1 MCALVPY
8 HKRKDMTQIA
18 KALTSV
24 AMIALA
30 CPQTANAAPQPQAV
44 DLPVLV
50 EDQDLDKL
58 RGGFVWSGLDINFGA
73 DIRTY
78 VNGELMLQTI
88 LNWTDNGAEVIQTA
102 SAGLS
107 PVDASGLQD
116 GIFSNGSIRMKLGD
130 SRAYLLNGGR
140 TLIGHETANGV
151 QNMLI
156 NTARGLDSVQD
167 VNATI
172 NLGGY
177 QDFRSDLL
185 RDRIT
190 NNVNDL
196 VGQASIGA
204 LGG

>member
-1 MCALVPY
+1 
-8 HKRKDMTQIA
+8 
-18 KALTSV
+18 
-24 AMIALA
+24 
-30 CPQTANAAPQPQAV
+30 
-44 DLPVLV
+44 
-50 EDQDLDKL
+50 
-58 RGGFVWSGLDINFGA
+58 
-73 DIRTY
+73 
-78 VNGELMLQTI
+78 
-88 LNWTDNGAEVIQTA
+88 
-102 SAGLS
+102 
-107 PVDASGLQD
+107 
-116 GIFSNGSIRMKLGD
+116 MKLGD
-130 SRAYLLNGGR
+130 SPAYLLNGGR

-156 NTARGLDSVQD
+156 NTALGLESVQD

-172 NLGGY
+172 DLGGY

>member
-1 MCALVPY
+1 MTKISTCLTGVALIALVF
-8 HKRKDMTQIA
+8 
-18 KALTSV
+18 
-24 AMIALA
+24 
-30 CPQTANAAPQPQAV
+30 PQTAKAGPTPQAV

-58 RGGFVWSGLDINFGA
+58 RGGFIWSGLDINFGA

-88 LNWTDNGAEVIQTA
+88 LNWTDNGAEIMQTA

-107 PVDASGLQD
+107 PVDASGLEG

-130 SRAYLLNGGR
+130 SPAYLLNGGR

-172 NLGGY
+172 GLGGY